1 MECFH
6 QYLDENCPE
15 PVTNLRIEP
24 DAVVSLEELNE
35 QNWLSLELLLPY
47 GQDHPEPCFL
57 IKDTTLMELQSKFQV
72 DINGFNFPDNI
83 KGDVLVSWI
92 SPRVLKVL
100 SFTETSSIA

>member
-1 MECFH
+1 
-6 QYLDENCPE
+6 
-15 PVTNLRIEP
+15 
-24 DAVVSLEELNE
+24 
-35 QNWLSLELLLPY
+35 PY
-47 GQDHPEPCFL
+47 GQDHPEPCFF